1 MYHLRLVKSLSYSG
15 IVYATKE
22 KPDVYVPEKDQ
33 ADRLVASGYFA
44 LVSDEE
50 NTDAEIK
57 QPAYENAGET
67 DLFEDDEQEKGD
79 AIMLELQ
86 KMTKDE
92 LISYAKDSGID
103 LTGCNK
109 KDEIFQKIVQEIA
122 RADAAR
128 NELRGE

>member
-1 MYHLRLVKSLSYSG
+1 MYHLKLCKVKSYRG
-15 IVYATKE
+15 IVVATE
-22 KPDVYVPEKDQ
+22 KRPDVYVPEKDQ
-33 ADRLVASGYFA
+33 ADSLVASGYFT
-44 LVSDEE
+44 LVGDGE
-50 NTDAEIK
+50 NADIETK
-57 QPAYENAGET
+57 QPAGEDAGGT
-67 DLFEDDEQEKGD
+67 DLFADDEQEQGD

-92 LISYAKDSGID
+92 LISYAKESGID

>member
-1 MYHLRLVKSLSYSG
+1 MYHLRLCKAKSYRG
-15 IVYATKE
+15 IVVATE
-22 KPDVYVPEKDQ
+22 KRPDVYVPEKDQ
-33 ADRLVASGYFA
+33 ADSLVASGYFTLA
-44 LVSDEE
+44 SDGE
-50 NTDAEIK
+50 NESAEIE
-57 QPAYENAGET
+57 QPHDEITGET
-67 DLFEDDEQEKGD
+67 DLFADNEQEQGD
-79 AIMLELQ
+79 TIMLELQ

-109 KDEIFQKIVQEIA
+109 KDEIFQRIVQEIA